1 MADPKRITVKIGV
14 DLSEFKKGMQDIQK
28 GLRRAFGRDTLK
40 LSENMARSFVAIR
53 AAFVFA
59 GAASVKMSGDFS
71 MTRKAF
77 ESMLGSAD
85 KAKEFLDDLAQFA
98 AKTPF
103 EFTGLTQASKKLL
116 AYGFTAEQVIPLLTT
131 IGDASSAVGLG
142 QEGIN
147 RVTLAL
153 GQMNAKGK
161 VTAQE
166 MRQLAET
173 GLPVWDILAKKLGV
187 TVPEAMKMSEK
198 GAISAS
204 VGIEA
209 IVKGLND
216 RFGGMMDKMAGELP
230 QLFSNMKDT
239 LEITM
244 IDIGDRLV
252 ETFNLK
258 EVFGNM
264 ADALSKFSSTLKT
277 SGFAAAL
284 DTLID
289 PKLQA
294 AIWAISAAI
303 TAGMLPALASMAA
316 GAAAALL
323 PLLPWLAIG
332 AAIGAIAYV
341 IIRNWEPIKKFF
353 GNLWITMKLQGREAI
368 IAIGRAFVW
377 LADKFIKAGEKMFGW
392 VPGIKDKLE
401 VARQKIDEISQNLDD
416 SSAEAQQKWVEETDA
431 WNKSLEITEKLTT
444 KIKKNLPK
452 AEDFKMGKQ
461 GIEELDTTMKAFET
475 SVRSF
480 GTGMSNTMTDILMGT
495 KRASEALMDLG
506 KQLVKL
512 LLDLAIKKALLGLF
526 PGLGAGGNTPAGATT
541 AKVPML
547 ATGGVVTAPTLAIL
561 GERGDEAIVP
571 LDRAG
576 GGFGGPMKIE
586 NNLINNTG
594 QPMTSETT
602 AANDG
607 ETLIINTVLNA
618 IGNNK
623 GGIKTVIKQ
632 AAK

>member
-40 LSENMARSFVAIR
+40 MSENMGRAFIAIR
-53 AAFVFA
+53 AAFALA
-59 GAASVKMSGDFS
+59 GVASVKMSGDFS

-85 KAKEFLDDLAQFA
+85 KAKDFLDDLAQFA

-239 LEITM
+239 IEITM
-244 IDIGDRLV
+244 IDIGDKLV

-277 SGFAAAL
+277 SGFQAAL

-316 GAAAALL
+316 GAAAAH
-323 PLLPWLAIG
+323 
-332 AAIGAIAYV
+332 
-341 IIRNWEPIKKFF
+341 
-353 GNLWITMKLQGREAI
+353 
-368 IAIGRAFVW
+368 
-377 LADKFIKAGEKMFGW
+377 
-392 VPGIKDKLE
+392 
-401 VARQKIDEISQNLDD
+401 
-416 SSAEAQQKWVEETDA
+416 
-431 WNKSLEITEKLTT
+431 
-444 KIKKNLPK
+444 
-452 AEDFKMGKQ
+452 
-461 GIEELDTTMKAFET
+461 
-475 SVRSF
+475 
-480 GTGMSNTMTDILMGT
+480 
-495 KRASEALMDLG
+495 
-506 KQLVKL
+506 
-512 LLDLAIKKALLGLF
+512 
-526 PGLGAGGNTPAGATT
+526 
-541 AKVPML
+541 
-547 ATGGVVTAPTLAIL
+547 
-561 GERGDEAIVP
+561 
-571 LDRAG
+571 
-576 GGFGGPMKIE
+576 
-586 NNLINNTG
+586 
-594 QPMTSETT
+594 
-602 AANDG
+602 
-607 ETLIINTVLNA
+607 
-618 IGNNK
+618 
-623 GGIKTVIKQ
+623 
-632 AAK
+632 